1 MSLTIPYTIFIHV
14 IEARDLRGKD
24 SNNLSD
30 PYVVVSC
37 HGQSQRTEITRNQ
50 VNVLWDRMFVFQDVL
65 LNKDEFERDNI
76 HLQVFD
82 ANIIMRNTLIGQ
94 FSFGIQKVWSQP
106 KPTAHQFYK
115 KWVILTDPEDA
126 YEQMG
131 FILTSVTV
139 LGPGD
144 SPPTH
149 GPNEFIEPEVLRA
162 PLGLTNTRRGYN
174 MMVKIYRGEEI
185 ASDDG
190 SEGGS
195 DPFLSVKFNGIV
207 MRTQPEYA
215 TTQPEWNTLLVF
227 PVFTPCLTDN
237 IDVQLWAYKARS
249 PDVLIATHRIK
260 FSDLLS
266 NQMYPTWINLYRLP
280 YSERSGMFATG
291 GEGQLSEYSDYTGRI
306 QLAIST
312 SITDDPIMEER
323 ACRPVALPPTSEWH
337 LHCDIH
343 MASGLAKLMGWS
355 KLHAPVVCGKNGC
368 QTSSSY
374 SPCCVV
380 FLVLVG
386 GLVLFYFLFVLFF
399 VGVLT
404 FHLCRWCGHLD

>member
-1 MSLTIPYTIFIHV
+1 MSLTIPYTIFVHV

-76 HLQVFD
+76 HIQVFD
-82 ANIIMRNTLIGQ
+82 ANVIMRNELIGQ
-94 FSFGIQKVWSQP
+94 FSFGVQKVWSQP

-115 KWVILTDPEDA
+115 KWIILTDPEDA

-131 FILTSVTV
+131 FLLASVTV

-149 GPNEFIEPEVLRA
+149 GSEEFLEPEVLR
-162 PLGLTNTRRGYN
+162 PPTGLGNTRRGYN

-207 MRTQPEYA
+207 MRTQPEYS

-237 IDVQLWAYKARS
+237 IDLQLWAYKARS

-280 YSERSGMFATG
+280 YDERSGMFSQG
-291 GEGQLSEYSDYTGRI
+291 GEGQLNEYSDYTGRI
-306 QLAIST
+306 QIAIST

-337 LHCDIH
+337 LHCDIY
-343 MASGLAKLMGWS
+343 SGK
-355 KLHAPVVCGKNGC
+355 KKKKDIE
-368 QTSSSY
+368 
-374 SPCCVV
+374 
-380 FLVLVG
+380 
-386 GLVLFYFLFVLFF
+386 FLFLLF
-399 VGVLT
+399 
-404 FHLCRWCGHLD
+404 

>member
-1 MSLTIPYTIFIHV
+1 
-14 IEARDLRGKD
+14 
-24 SNNLSD
+24 
-30 PYVVVSC
+30 
-37 HGQSQRTEITRNQ
+37 
-50 VNVLWDRMFVFQDVL
+50 MFVFQDVL

-76 HLQVFD
+76 HIQVFD
-82 ANIIMRNTLIGQ
+82 ANIIMKNELIGQ

-115 KWVILTDPEDA
+115 KWIILTDPQDA

-131 FILTSVTV
+131 FVLCSVTV

-144 SPPTH
+144 APPTH
-149 GPNEFIEPEVLRA
+149 GSEEFLEPEVLRS
-162 PLGLTNTRRGYN
+162 PSGLGNTRRGYN
-174 MMVKIYRGEEI
+174 MIVKAYRGEEI

-190 SEGGS
+190 SEGGC

-237 IDVQLWAYKARS
+237 IDLQLWAYKARN

-280 YSERSGMFATG
+280 YAERSGMFSKG
-291 GEGQLSEYSDYTGRI
+291 GEGQLTEYSEYSGRI
-306 QLAIST
+306 QIAIST

-337 LHCDIH
+337 LHVDVYS
-343 MASGLAKLMGWS
+343 ASGLAYLLGWTGADIWIEVNWGNQKIS
-355 KLHAPVVCGKNGC
+355 TEPGIMDETEESGEAMLFSTRGANGEFFDDTSLTSTKDDTTTPGVCQLATIVQQLPRLSDTDIQLKWDQLPDIIINVMSGSQRVGYIRYDA
-368 QTSSSY
+368 QT
-374 SPCCVV
+374 
-380 FLVLVG
+380 L
-386 GLVLFYFLFVLFF
+386 
-399 VGVLT
+399 
-404 FHLCRWCGHLD
+404 